1 MNVYLYCSTPQ
12 KHIRARIEEDTG
24 VKIKKVIN
32 DVNKIKEHAMIL
44 FLDDGG
50 VPLDFNFKKEDV
62 ILVDE
67 YMDFDRWLSF
77 YKSGVKVVCYKDGF
91 ESLTDHFLEFGV
103 EGKANVGI
111 NRGILN
117 KKSEIKD
124 AVKLRGSRLVGIYSI
139 GDKDVSS
146 IALNTAYILKQNSE
160 NQSIVVVD
168 LSFKFSD
175 LGYFI
180 AKKDQFSK
188 MDTNNSYL
196 TGYNMETYKDDQIY
210 VISHN
215 FLNDE
220 YVLTDKKGVYIN
232 VIYSIIKHFDV
243 IVINIPYEVNK
254 ETIDLLN
261 LCTDLLVHVGGNMEK
276 NKQIYERIIK
286 PYLSIEKVTELDLE
300 VGYLEMWQE
309 DSSKYREIK
318 KLLESLNLL
327 KSKKYFKGFK

>member
-1 MNVYLYCSTPQ
+1 
-12 KHIRARIEEDTG
+12 
-24 VKIKKVIN
+24 
-32 DVNKIKEHAMIL
+32 
-44 FLDDGG
+44 
-50 VPLDFNFKKEDV
+50 
-62 ILVDE
+62 
-67 YMDFDRWLSF
+67 
-77 YKSGVKVVCYKDGF
+77 
-91 ESLTDHFLEFGV
+91 
-103 EGKANVGI
+103 
-111 NRGILN
+111 
-117 KKSEIKD
+117 
-124 AVKLRGSRLVGIYSI
+124 
-139 GDKDVSS
+139 
-146 IALNTAYILKQNSE
+146 
-160 NQSIVVVD
+160 
-168 LSFKFSD
+168 
-175 LGYFI
+175 
-180 AKKDQFSK
+180 
-188 MDTNNSYL
+188 
-196 TGYNMETYKDDQIY
+196 METYKDDQIY